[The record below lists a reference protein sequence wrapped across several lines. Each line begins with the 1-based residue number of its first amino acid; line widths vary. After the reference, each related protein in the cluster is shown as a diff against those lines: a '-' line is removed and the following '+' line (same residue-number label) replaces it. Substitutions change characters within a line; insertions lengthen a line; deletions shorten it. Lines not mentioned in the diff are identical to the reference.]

1 MKKDNISDESLI
13 RRKKIVENLKDQI
26 QDSKTNFFKRAL
38 LKVRLSVQETKLELA
53 QIGDNPNNIILV
65 ILIYIVLPYQLFID
79 FYTAFLEKHIS
90 SPFAREW
97 LFAFAKM
104 NMVSC
109 LLILLMAVIKITGK
123 GLYTDSW
130 HSLLGWLFVVFPAII
145 TLILSVVMRTPVLE
159 FIDKMN
165 EYPRISAN
173 MSIGSIDSFQ
183 TAIFGGDD
191 LNEPL
196 SELNMVVEE
205 SYNIFPVLLCCNIL
219 AEDAVPRSS
228 LKQKPICFVT
238 NYNVSDNEDDTPGVF
253 VSNQMRFTKAQK
265 SEYRI
270 SIKLLML
277 EDMIDFINEL
287 IELEPTME
295 FRYSYLKFS
304 KLLLRIDPI
313 EHYTYD
319 EKVNELLN
327 KINSG
332 IHTWLQQK

>member
-1 MKKDNISDESLI
+1 MKKDKTSEESLN
-13 RRKKIVENLKDQI
+13 RREKIVEDLKHQI
-26 QDSKTNFFKRAL
+26 QDPQANFFRRSI
-38 LKVRLSVQETKLELA
+38 LKARLSVQETKLELV
-53 QIGDNPNNIILV
+53 QIGDNPNNIL
-65 ILIYIVLPYQLFID
+65 LLLLLYIMLPYQLFID
-79 FYTAFLEKHIS
+79 SYTEFLGKHVS

-109 LLILLMAVIKITGK
+109 LLVLMMFLLKITGR
-123 GLYTDSW
+123 GLCTDSW
-130 HSLLGWLFVVFPAII
+130 LSLLGWLFIVFPAAIV
-145 TLILSVVMRTPVLE
+145 LILSVVMRTPVLE
-159 FIDKMN
+159 FIDKLKK
-165 EYPRISAN
+165 YQPISAN
-173 MSIGSIDSFQ
+173 MSIGAIDSFQ

-205 SYNIFPVLLCCNIL
+205 TYNIFPVRLRCNVL
-219 AEDAVPRSS
+219 SKDAAPRSS

-238 NYNVSDNEDDTPGVF
+238 NYNVSDNVDDTPGVF
-253 VSNQMRFTKAQK
+253 VSNQMRFTKTQK

-277 EDMIDFINEL
+277 EDMIDYINEL

-313 EHYTYD
+313 EDYTYD
-319 EKVNELLN
+319 EKVKELLD

-332 IHTWLQQK
+332 IHTWLQRK